1 MFNVDEKKGFTAM
14 VIFITS
20 ICIVESIDTH
30 LNNVGTDHEKQS
42 IFPIQVISHL
52 HCHSLSLVLK

>member
-1 MFNVDEKKGFTAM
+1 MFNVDKKEFTTM

-30 LNNVGTDHEKQS
+30 LNNVCTDHKNKVFFQFKSFRIS
-42 IFPIQVISHL
+42 IVILFH
-52 HCHSLSLVLK
+52 